1 MSVPEPS
8 RPPTAAQRGL
18 ESRGQR
24 LALAGMVVNILLAI
38 VKLVA
43 GIVGHSYALI
53 ADAIESIADIVGS
66 LVIWSGLRVA
76 SRPSD
81 QRHPYGYG
89 KAESLASFMVALMIL
104 VAGIA
109 IAVEAIREI
118 LTPHHAPAAFTL
130 AVLIAVV
137 ITKEI
142 MFRVVRRAASD
153 SGSTALETDS
163 WHHRAD
169 AITSIAAFVGITIAL
184 VGGKGYEPADD
195 WAALVASAVIGFNAI
210 KLMIPPVREL
220 LDAQAGDVGERASMI
235 AAAIPG
241 IENVQKAVARKAGS
255 GYWVDM
261 HARVAAEMTVYDA
274 HTLAHRVKD
283 AVRAQM
289 PEVRD
294 VLIHIEPSSIPAG
307 VQTAT
312 ARSAGRDE
320 MTD

>member
-1 MSVPEPS
+1 MHATEPT
-8 RPPTAAQRGL
+8 RPPPAAQHTL

-24 LALAGMVVNILLAI
+24 LALLGMAVNIFLAI

-43 GIVGHSYALI
+43 GIVGHSYALV

-66 LVIWSGLRVA
+66 VVIWSGLRVA

-89 KAESLASFMVALMIL
+89 KAESLAAFLVALMIMA
-104 VAGIA
+104 AGVA
-109 IAVEAIREI
+109 IAVEAVREI

-137 ITKEI
+137 VIKEI

-169 AITSIAAFVGITIAL
+169 ALTSAAAFVGITIAL
-184 VGGKGYEPADD
+184 VGGPGYEPADD
-195 WAALVASAVIGFNAI
+195 WAALAASCVIGFNAI

-220 LDAQAGDVGERASMI
+220 LDAQAGDVGERACLI
-235 AAAIPG
+235 ARAIPG
-241 IENVQKAVARKAGS
+241 IENVQKAVARKAGA

-261 HARVAAEMTVYDA
+261 HARVAPEMTVYDA

-283 AVRAQM
+283 AIRVQM

-294 VLIHIEPSSIPAG
+294 VLIHVEPSKRVSQSDHPP
-307 VQTAT
+307 
-312 ARSAGRDE
+312 SAA
-320 MTD
+320 